1 MKLLHTNSRHSNP
14 SNFPRSLLSF
24 GAFSLFPVFA
34 LNCQNLL
41 IFDTVQVIQSCLVL
55 FLFFIHVVIFQR
67 PINSLSSWYG
77 GESCGKNLPIFKLQR
92 LECQGQRMVNPRLAE
107 TGILKSEPETKKCN
121 DLIEKQISDRETQNL
136 RLRDPLVG
144 CARFRD
150 LGRICRDFS
159 FFRGPF
165 TTPNV

>member
-1 MKLLHTNSRHSNP
+1 MSGVANGKSETR
-14 SNFPRSLLSF
+14 R
-24 GAFSLFPVFA
+24 
-34 LNCQNLL
+34 
-41 IFDTVQVIQSCLVL
+41 DT
-55 FLFFIHVVIFQR
+55 
-67 PINSLSSWYG
+67 
-77 GESCGKNLPIFKLQR
+77 K
-92 LECQGQRMVNPRLAE
+92 

-121 DLIEKQISDRETQNL
+121 DLIEKQICDRETQNL